1 MQRLDRFE
9 SALAFEQEKTRERL
23 AMISQVLT
31 AMRDVDGVHGSF
43 VVTKSGALAGKDLP
57 AMFDDAVLTEVGRR
71 IARLNEGLSA
81 GGQDFD
87 NCVMRF
93 ADHKLYLRSVSKGF
107 LCVLSTNG
115 VNTPALK
122 MALTL
127 TSRRVDPMIE
137 EPTEAAT
144 PAATLSTN
152 PPPASAPEE
161 PAKPGR
167 FTSKPPGTAATY
179 RGHRV

>member
-1 MQRLDRFE
+1 
-9 SALAFEQEKTRERL
+9 
-23 AMISQVLT
+23 MISQVLS

-43 VVTKSGALAGKDLP
+43 VITKTGALAGKDLP

-71 IARLNEGLSA
+71 IARLNEGLCA

-93 ADHKLYLRSVSKGF
+93 ADHKLYLRSVPNGF

-127 TSRRVDPMIE
+127 TSRRVDPMIVE
-137 EPTEAAT
+137 QETVAVAPV
-144 PAATLSTN
+144 STS
-152 PPPASAPEE
+152 PPPVSSAPPASTPPKASE
-161 PAKPGR
+161 PPKFGELTRRQP
-167 FTSKPPGTAATY
+167 ATF

>member
-1 MQRLDRFE
+1 
-9 SALAFEQEKTRERL
+9 
-23 AMISQVLT
+23 
-31 AMRDVDGVHGSF
+31 MRDVDGVHGSF
-43 VVTKSGALAGKDLP
+43 VVTKTGALVGKDLP

-93 ADHKLYLRSVSKGF
+93 ADHKLYLRSVPNGF

-127 TSRRVDPMIE
+127 TSRRVDPMIV
-137 EPTEAAT
+137 EPEGAA
-144 PAATLSTN
+144 AANALSPTLSTN
-152 PPPASAPEE
+152 PPPPVSAATPAATSE
-161 PAKPGR
+161 PPKFGDSRRP
-167 FTSKPPGTAATY
+167 AATY